1 MTIAS
6 ISITMTDEKRKKY
19 QKEFDEIDDKCS
31 ALQKLDKG
39 ISCSM
44 SFNVPVSTTDD
55 LQMLSNEFNKDYL
68 LATKTSD
75 SDKYFRAALMGRQ
88 IINELCKRNLIQDT
102 LGIK

>member
-6 ISITMTDEKRKKY
+6 ITITMTDEKREKY
-19 QKEFDEIDDKCS
+19 QKEFDEIEDKCT
-31 ALQKLDKG
+31 ALTNLDKS
-39 ISCSM
+39 ILTKV
-44 SFNVPVSTTDD
+44 SFNKPTDGD
-55 LQMLSNEFNKDYL
+55 HLQMLSNEFNKDYL
-68 LATKTSD
+68 IATKTSN

>member
-6 ISITMTDEKRKKY
+6 ITITMTDKMREKY

-31 ALQKLDKG
+31 ALQKLGKG
-39 ISCSM
+39 ITCSM
-44 SFNVPVSTTDD
+44 SFNIPISTTDN
-55 LQMLSNEFNKDYL
+55 LQLLANEFNKDYL
-68 LATKTSD
+68 VATKTSN
-75 SDKYFRAALMGRQ
+75 SDKYFSAALMGRQ